1 MLIRKRKTW
10 QLGDHRMKQDWSYF
24 DPILTPLKQFKNL
37 LSQVSSRGH
46 ESGSQNSVW
55 PARGSKIKSGILGNG
70 FELEILTHPVTI
82 HIYVGLRNLIVM
94 VKVGSGWSNPHGKW
108 KKWPAVQKRTAVF
121 SVSWVRDFQT
131 VDYKSVRLFTI
142 RSIFFRICFP
152 WFDIMVFQPQIYCNT
167 MSLLKHLQELLTKPL
182 IICFQVC
189 SKLLSHSDLPN
200 D

>member
-1 MLIRKRKTW
+1 MLQK
-10 QLGDHRMKQDWSYF
+10 
-24 DPILTPLKQFKNL
+24 
-37 LSQVSSRGH
+37 V
-46 ESGSQNSVW
+46 
-55 PARGSKIKSGILGNG
+55 
-70 FELEILTHPVTI
+70 I

-152 WFDIMVFQPQIYCNT
+152 WFDIMVLQPQIYCNT
-167 MSLLKHLQELLTKPL
+167 MSLLKHLQEFLTKPL
-182 IICFQVC
+182 IIYFQVC

-200 D
+200 DSSKLYPFSEFLLPNTLILLCITVNKNTWN